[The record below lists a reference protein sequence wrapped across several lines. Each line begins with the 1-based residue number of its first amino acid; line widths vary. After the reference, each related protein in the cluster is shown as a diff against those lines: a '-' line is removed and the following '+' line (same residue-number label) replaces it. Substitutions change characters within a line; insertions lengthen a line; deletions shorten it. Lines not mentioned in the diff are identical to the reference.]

1 MFKIGSG
8 IKKEQL
14 QLVRNGD
21 IMEIWLTEKRKEL
34 DGRLGKMESFTQE
47 SSKMI
52 PYMEKGFTSGQ
63 MEMFMTEKRKTE
75 R

>member
-8 IKKEQL
+8 MNKEQI

-21 IMEIWLTEKRKEL
+21 VMEIWLTEKGKEL
-34 DGRLGKMESFTQE
+34 DKRFGRMDLFTQE

-52 PYMEKGFTSGQ
+52 PYMEKGFTSC
-63 MEMFMTEKRKTE
+63 
-75 R
+75 